1 MICPKCSR
9 DVPLSEIKYCPY
21 CGAVLVR
28 NKKSRAVSKRA
39 NNTGNVYKRG
49 KTWTARVTIGK
60 KIGPNGT
67 DFVPVR
73 KTLGGFRTRT
83 EALNAL
89 PGLIEAG
96 TSIKINESFEQIYLK
111 WKKEYESRIV
121 KSTMDCYKAAYKH
134 FSALHYKRFTDIL
147 ATDLQ
152 ACIDSC
158 PSGKRTKENMKAFA
172 SLLYKYAINNN
183 VCDKNFAQ
191 YLFTGTDP
199 TTTREAFTMD
209 ELKVIKDSFGT
220 EPYAP
225 YVYAMCF
232 LGFRP
237 GEMLCLRKSAYHE
250 DGKYLVGGG
259 KTEAGTNRIVP
270 VPKGVQEIIEK
281 QLAVEGTDLL
291 FPRFAEG
298 KKGGGKWV
306 EISDNYFRKFL
317 FDPMMERL
325 NIQGKVPYS
334 CRHTYAN
341 LLKDAVGAEK
351 DKAALMGHEDYVTTK
366 YYQSTD
372 IEHMRNIVDQLETTF
387 VEKTAK
393 NAQK

>member
-1 MICPKCSR
+1 MVCPKCSR

-67 DFVPVR
+67 DFVPVQ
-73 KTLGGFRTRT
+73 KTVGGFRTRT
-83 EALNAL
+83 DALNAL
-89 PGLIEAG
+89 PGLIEAK
-96 TSIKINESFEQIYLK
+96 TSVKATETFEQIYVK
-111 WKKEYESRIV
+111 WKKEYQDRV
-121 KSTMDCYKAAYKH
+121 GKTTMDCYKAAYKH
-134 FSALHYKRFTDIL
+134 YAALHYRRFADIL

-152 ACIDSC
+152 ACIDGC

-172 SLLYKYAINNN
+172 SLLYKFAVNNN
-183 VCDKNFAQ
+183 VTDKNCAQ
-191 YLFTGTDP
+191 YLYTGNDA
-199 TTTREAFTMD
+199 TTTREAFTME
-209 ELKVIKDSFGT
+209 ELKKIRASFGT

-237 GEMLCLRKSAYHE
+237 GEMLCLRKSAYHD

-259 KTEAGTNRIVP
+259 KTKAGTDRVIP
-270 VPKGVQEIIEK
+270 VPKSVQEIIEK
-281 QLAVEGTDLL
+281 QLAIEGTDLL
-291 FPRFAEG
+291 FPRFVDG
-298 KKGGGKWV
+298 KKGGKWV
-306 EISDNYFRKFL
+306 EISDNYFRKFI
-317 FDPMMERL
+317 FDPLMERL

-341 LLKDAVGAEK
+341 LLKDASGAEK
-351 DKAALMGHEDYVTTK
+351 DKAALMGHTDYDMTK
-366 YYQSTD
+366 YYQSSD
-372 IEHMRNIVDQLETTF
+372 IDHMRKIVDQIEESFT
-387 VEKTAK
+387 EIH
-393 NAQK
+393 